1 MSKGNGLFAFFLMLW
16 VAAEVLDHSA
26 SPTLMILANIYEFV
40 LAIAGVWKLI
50 ELLTR
55 MAVDKNGSEN
65 GQA

>member
-1 MSKGNGLFAFFLMLW
+1 MLW